1 MNRYMS
7 IDLALRE
14 DLLVQ
19 LTLEA
24 TVRHLTISDLIGK
37 IVGQVMEK
45 DLVGQILR
53 TVSPDTRIAA

>member
-7 IDLALRE
+7 IYLALRE

-45 DLVGQILR
+45 DLVGEILR
-53 TVSPDTRIAA
+53 NG

>member
-1 MNRYMS
+1 MS

-14 DLLVQ
+14 DLFVR

-24 TVRHLTISDLIGK
+24 AVRHLTISDLIGK

-45 DLVGQILR
+45 DLVGDILR
-53 TVSPDTRIAA
+53 TVSPDTKIAA